1 MATVRPF
8 RGIVYNPEKISDLA
22 DVTAPP
28 YDVISPQ
35 EQEDFHKRHPQNII
49 RLVLGKKSEQDTAE
63 NSFFTRAA
71 ACWKQWQEEKTLIQD
86 REPALY
92 ATAISFDVEGRSV
105 TRFGLIVTV
114 GLEPF
119 EKKIIL
125 PHERTFSKVKT
136 ERLELMKNC
145 HANFCSIFSLYSDP
159 ENLILPVLLAAVRDR
174 VPDTDF
180 TDTAGHR
187 QKMWRITDKQVIE
200 NIAEQM
206 RDKKLFIADG
216 HHRYETALNFR
227 EWLKSHDPN
236 FDPNHPANYV
246 MMYLASMQD
255 PGMVILPAHRM
266 LKAIDPETMENFVS
280 RAEKYFTVRT
290 LSFPGEKGKI
300 QILADFS
307 AALGSDTSG
316 QTIGLFMKNRQE
328 LFLLTLKPG
337 MMTELFSQEMSDALL
352 NLDVTVLTR
361 LIFMEILGFDQ
372 ERLDNHDL
380 IGYSTSISRAVEGV
394 VSGEY
399 DMTFILNS
407 TRIEQVREVAE
418 QGLIMPR
425 KSTYFYPKVITGQV
439 MNSLRQS

>member
-1 MATVRPF
+1 MANIRPF
-8 RGIVYNPEKISDLA
+8 RGIVYNPEKISDPA

-35 EQEDFHKRHPQNII
+35 EQEYFHKRHPQNII
-49 RLVLGKKSEQDTAE
+49 RLVLGKKSGQDTAE

-71 ACWKQWQEEKTLIQD
+71 DYWKQWRAEKILIQD
-86 REPALY
+86 KEPALY
-92 ATAISFDVEGRSV
+92 VTSIEFDVEGCPI
-105 TRFGLIVTV
+105 TRFGLIATV

-159 ENLILPVLLAAVRDR
+159 ENAILPMLPVAIADKS
-174 VPDTDF
+174 PDTDF

-187 QKMWRITDKQVIE
+187 QKMWRVTDAQVIH
-200 NIAEQM
+200 NIREQM
-206 RDKKLFIADG
+206 KDKTLFIADG

-227 EWLKSHDPN
+227 EWLKSHDPG
-236 FDPNHPANYV
+236 FDKNHPANYI

-266 LKAIDPETMENFVS
+266 LKAIDAETMQGFVS
-280 RAEKYFTVRT
+280 KAEKYFTVRT
-290 LSFPGEKGKI
+290 LPFSGEKGKAET
-300 QILADFS
+300 LADFS
-307 AALGSDTSG
+307 AALAKGVSNH
-316 QTIGLFMKNRQE
+316 TIGLFMKNRQE
-328 LFLLTLKPG
+328 LFLLSLKPG
-337 MMTELFSQEMSDALL
+337 VMADLFSQEMPDALL

-380 IGYSTSISRAVEGV
+380 IGYSTAVSNAVEGV
-394 VSGEY
+394 LSGEY

-439 MNSLRQS
+439 MNSLRP

>member
-1 MATVRPF
+1 MANIRPF
-8 RGIVYNPEKISDLA
+8 RGIVYNPEKISDPA

-35 EQEDFHKRHPQNII
+35 EQEDFHKRHPRNII

-71 ACWKQWQEEKTLIQD
+71 ACWKQWREEKILIQD

-92 ATAISFDVEGRSV
+92 VTAISFDVEGRPV

-145 HANFCSIFSLYSDP
+145 HANFCSIFSLYPDP
-159 ENLILPVLLAAVRDR
+159 ENLILPMLRAAVTDR
-174 VPDTDF
+174 APDTDF

-200 NIAEQM
+200 TIAEQM

-227 EWLKSHDPN
+227 EWLKANDPD
-236 FDPNHPANYV
+236 FGPDHPANSV

-266 LKAIDPETMENFVS
+266 LRAIDPETMENFFS
-280 RAEKYFTVRT
+280 KAEKYFTVRT
-290 LSFPGEKGKI
+290 LPFSGEKGKAEAP
-300 QILADFS
+300 ADFS
-307 AALGSDTSG
+307 AGLAAGASAH
-316 QTIGLFMKNRQE
+316 TIGLFMKNRHQ

-337 MMTELFSQEMSDALL
+337 VMIDLFSQEMPDALL

-380 IGYSTSISRAVEGV
+380 IGYSTSVSKAVDGV
-394 VSGEY
+394 LSGEY
-399 DMTFILNS
+399 DMSFILNP

-418 QGLIMPR
+418 LGLIMPR

-439 MNSLRQS
+439 MNSLRP

>member
-1 MATVRPF
+1 MANIRPF

-49 RLVLGKKSEQDTAE
+49 RLVLGKKSEHNTAE

-71 ACWKQWQEEKTLIQD
+71 AFWKQWRAEKILIQD
-86 REPALY
+86 KEPALY
-92 ATAISFDVEGRSV
+92 VTSIEFDVEGRSV

-119 EKKIIL
+119 EKKVIL

-159 ENLILPVLLAAVRDR
+159 ENAILPMLPASIADKS
-174 VPDTDF
+174 PDTDF

-187 QKMWRITDKQVIE
+187 QKMWRVTDAQVIH
-200 NIAEQM
+200 NIREQM
-206 RDKKLFIADG
+206 KDRTLFIADG

-227 EWLKSHDPN
+227 EWLKSQNPD
-236 FDPNHPANYV
+236 FDKNHPANYI

-266 LKAIDPETMENFVS
+266 LKAIDAETMKGFLS
-280 RAEKYFTVRT
+280 KAEKYFTVRIMPF
-290 LSFPGEKGKI
+290 SGEKGNAET
-300 QILADFS
+300 LADFS
-307 AALGSDTSG
+307 AALAKGVSNH
-316 QTIGLFMKNRQE
+316 TIGLFMKNRHE
-328 LFLLTLKPG
+328 LFLLSLKPG
-337 MMTELFSQEMSDALL
+337 VMADLFSQEMPDALL

-372 ERLDNHDL
+372 ERLDNHNL
-380 IGYSTSISRAVEGV
+380 IGYSTAVKNAVEGV

-439 MNSLRQS
+439 MNPLRP